1 MNLGKTVL
9 IKDNF
14 LSYFFHVNT
23 YLKHSENLCC
33 LCTYYHTHIIIIIA
47 IPSLYAS
54 RFNVFYLTKSGGL

>member
-23 YLKHSENLCC
+23 YLKHSENFCHFLHV
-33 LCTYYHTHIIIIIA
+33 L
-47 IPSLYAS
+47 PYAYNRYNRNS
-54 RFNVFYLTKSGGL
+54 IVVCISI